1 MALLCFAV
9 ALPAG
14 DGAAQQKTLKDQL
27 VGAWTQIS
35 LEITPQN
42 STKEQRFGANAKGIL
57 ILDASGRY
65 AWVGGNPDRPKFKA
79 SGNFRLNTPAAE
91 WGEAAKEFGA
101 HFGTWSVNE
110 ADKTLI
116 QINEISLVPN
126 NAGFE
131 EKSFVSLAGDE
142 LKLVQTT
149 PAGVRIDEVF
159 RRAK

>member
-1 MALLCFAV
+1 MNRRNATRATMALLCFAI

-42 STKEQRFGANAKGIL
+42 STKEQRFGTNAKGIL

-79 SGNFRLNTPAAE
+79 SGNFRLDTPAAE

-110 ADKTLI
+110 ADKTLTSRYEGALI
-116 QINEISLVPN
+116 PN
-126 NAGFE
+126 NEGRGAQRVYQPGR
-131 EKSFVSLAGDE
+131 G
-142 LKLVQTT
+142 
-149 PAGVRIDEVF
+149 
-159 RRAK
+159 